1 MIENH
6 YSIACW
12 FQELEEGIYQKRCLK
27 AYNLFNTFMKC
38 VIVEYYKELVE
49 NKVIGGNYDN
59 NDLEIPIFSYQRFIR
74 NLDFNYLFLAVNDI
88 YRQVIFLQKPSSKTK
103 TKKKVP
109 KRRHRH
115 RFNRNVTSA
124 DHKETEE
131 KNFNNHQKIISYF
144 AVKYP
149 PNPQYSLSQYCDH
162 KFEYLEHGRHHI
174 ALLLCQFFA
183 RECCHVNS
191 LNINMDFEDSAST
204 IDSVDKFYYCK
215 DLQSGK
221 NPFYSLRYIN
231 LDEYFMMP
239 SYHFDNNYNNSL
251 KYLTEFICTTK
262 FRKSNLFVLLS
273 EVSRN
278 IKTII
283 VNIGIGSDLSHIH
296 RFPLHAI
303 NNERNF
309 MEKEA
314 ECLAKLI
321 KSQKNLINFELHK
334 CSEGLIR
341 VLTALKSQLNTLKS
355 LKLVKV
361 NLSSDDDKLLD
372 YFNSNDY
379 QFFELESLHL
389 DESTINYNLLEV
401 ILQNCTKEKLKKIYT
416 GEIIYPPLQ
425 PQYLSSSSPNHN
437 NRGDF
442 KWSVKNDHVDL
453 IVNIFENCRKIE
465 SVHLYQRFKNNLSI
479 FDTNE
484 ILERSGKIGL
494 PTSLKHF
501 TLSEI
506 LESDCFTFQHMEVI
520 IKSCKKFHIL
530 NQFILKTHFDIGYEL
545 IKIAKGLINKTAIQ
559 QHSYICVANP
569 ISKAVRTL

>member
-1 MIENH
+1 MLVSRAWSKIVVRFLYKNPFKLIYIHKE
-6 YSIACW
+6 ACNC
-12 FQELEEGIYQKRCLK
+12 QNEEEGIYQKRCLK

-59 NDLEIPIFSYQRFIR
+59 NDLERPIFSYQRFIR

-115 RFNRNVTSA
+115 RFNRNNSGSGGG
-124 DHKETEE
+124 
-131 KNFNNHQKIISYF
+131 I
-144 AVKYP
+144 VKYP

-191 LNINMDFEDSAST
+191 LDINMDFEDNASI

-262 FRKSNLFVLLS
+262 FRKSSLFVLLS

-283 VNIGIGSDLSHIH
+283 VNIGIGSELSHIH

-341 VLTALKSQLNTLKS
+341 VLAALKSQLNTLKS
-355 LKLVKV
+355 LKL
-361 NLSSDDDKLLD
+361 
-372 YFNSNDY
+372 
-379 QFFELESLHL
+379 SLHL

-425 PQYLSSSSPNHN
+425 PQSLSSSSPNHN
-437 NRGDF
+437 NRGGIISIVNNNFHSINNNIHNNSNITSSMFLINFNNLTDF
-442 KWSVKNDHVDL
+442 KWSVKNNHVDL

-465 SVHLYQRFKNNLSI
+465 IVHLYQRFKNNLSI

-501 TLSEI
+501 TLSGRGWF
-506 LESDCFTFQHMEVI
+506 FT
-520 IKSCKKFHIL
+520 
-530 NQFILKTHFDIGYEL
+530 
-545 IKIAKGLINKTAIQ
+545 
-559 QHSYICVANP
+559 P
-569 ISKAVRTL
+569 ISLEIAELKS